1 MGQIRTF
8 ICTGVYLYGQLI
20 NEMLVKLNVGGRVF
34 LTTESTLSDKGNNM
48 LSAMIRHSN
57 PAQLI
62 DGHYFIDRD
71 PETFRW
77 ILSYLR
83 GSKVL
88 PHKDSNDIALLKEEA
103 EYFALDELTNR
114 IQHMVYPSFSKGDP
128 VLIRGNKFTIID
140 VSESGYKV
148 TRLGKCFQINS
159 SENVE
164 RCTIEIGDVVMA
176 YHKARHKRIPG
187 VCMGI
192 DGKKYVIQF
201 QGEEG
206 QEHCLQSGLR
216 F

>member
-1 MGQIRTF
+1 MI
-8 ICTGVYLYGQLI
+8 
-20 NEMLVKLNVGGRVF
+20 VKLNVGGRVF
-34 LTTESTLSDKGNNM
+34 LTTDSTLTDKGTNM
-48 LSAMIRHSN
+48 LSAMIGHSN
-57 PAQLI
+57 PAQLV

-83 GSKVL
+83 GSRVL
-88 PHKDSNDIALLKEEA
+88 PSKDSNDITLLREEA
-103 EYFALDELTNR
+103 EYFALDELNNR
-114 IQHMVYPSFSKGDP
+114 IQHVLCPSFSKGDP
-128 VLIRGNKFTIID
+128 VLVRSNKFTIID

-148 TRLGKCFQINS
+148 TRLGKCFQIS
-159 SENVE
+159 ASENVE

-176 YHKARHKRIPG
+176 YHKAKHKRIPG
-187 VCMGI
+187 VCMSI

-206 QEHCLQSGLR
+206 QEDCVQSGIR

>member
-1 MGQIRTF
+1 MI
-8 ICTGVYLYGQLI
+8 
-20 NEMLVKLNVGGRVF
+20 VKLNIGGRVF
-34 LTTESTLSDKGNNM
+34 LTTQSTLTDSGNNM
-48 LSAMIRHSN
+48 LSALIQHSN

-88 PHKDSNDIALLKEEA
+88 PHKDSNEMALLREEA
-103 EYFALDELTNR
+103 EYFALDELINR
-114 IQHMVYPSFSKGDP
+114 IQHVIYPIFSKGEL

-140 VSESGYKV
+140 VCESGYKV
-148 TRLGKCFQINS
+148 TRLGKRFQINS

-164 RCTIEIGDVVMA
+164 RCIIEMGDMVMA
-176 YHKARHKRIPG
+176 YHKAKHRRIPG

-206 QEHCLQSGLR
+206 QQECLQSGIR

>member
-1 MGQIRTF
+1 
-8 ICTGVYLYGQLI
+8 V
-20 NEMLVKLNVGGRVF
+20 
-34 LTTESTLSDKGNNM
+34 NM
-48 LSAMIRHSN
+48 LSAMIQHSN

-83 GSKVL
+83 GSQVL
-88 PHKDSNDIALLKEEA
+88 PPKESNEMALLREEA
-103 EYFALDELTNR
+103 EYFAL
-114 IQHMVYPSFSKGDP
+114 YPIFSKGDP

-140 VSESGYKV
+140 VSEGGYKV

-164 RCTIEIGDVVMA
+164 RCIIEIGDMVMA
-176 YHKARHKRIPG
+176 YHKAKHRRIPG

-201 QGEEG
+201 QGEES
-206 QEHCLQSGLR
+206 QEDCLQSGIR

>member
-1 MGQIRTF
+1 MI
-8 ICTGVYLYGQLI
+8 
-20 NEMLVKLNVGGRVF
+20 VKLNVGGRVF
-34 LTTESTLSDKGNNM
+34 LTTKSTLTDSGINM
-48 LSAMIRHSN
+48 LSAMIQHSN

-88 PHKDSNDIALLKEEA
+88 PPKESNEMALLKEEA
-103 EYFALDELTNR
+103 EYFALDELMNR
-114 IQHMVYPSFSKGDP
+114 IQHVIYPIFSKGDP

-140 VSESGYKV
+140 VSEGGYKV

-164 RCTIEIGDVVMA
+164 RCIIEIGDMVMA
-176 YHKARHKRIPG
+176 YHKAKHKRIPG
-187 VCMGI
+187 ACMGI

-201 QGEEG
+201 QGEES
-206 QEHCLQSGLR
+206 QEDCLQSGIR

>member
-1 MGQIRTF
+1 MI
-8 ICTGVYLYGQLI
+8 
-20 NEMLVKLNVGGRVF
+20 VKLNVGGRVF
-34 LTTESTLSDKGNNM
+34 LTSKSTLTDSGNNM
-48 LSAMIRHSN
+48 LSAMIQHSN

-88 PHKDSNDIALLKEEA
+88 PPKESNEMALLKEEA
-103 EYFALDELTNR
+103 EYFALDELMNR
-114 IQHMVYPSFSKGDP
+114 IQHVVCPIFSKGDP
-128 VLIRGNKFTIID
+128 VLVRGNKFTIID
-140 VSESGYKV
+140 VSEGGYKV

-164 RCTIEIGDVVMA
+164 RCIIEIGDIVMA

-201 QGEEG
+201 QGEER
-206 QEHCLQSGLR
+206 QEDCLQSGIR

>member
-1 MGQIRTF
+1 MI
-8 ICTGVYLYGQLI
+8 
-20 NEMLVKLNVGGRVF
+20 VKLNVGGRTF
-34 LTTESTLSDKGNNM
+34 ITTDDTLTDKGMNM

-57 PAQLI
+57 PAQLV

-71 PETFRW
+71 PQTFRW

-83 GSKVL
+83 GSMVL
-88 PHKDSNDIALLKEEA
+88 PPKDSNEIALLREEA
-103 EYFALDELTNR
+103 EYFAMDELTNR
-114 IQHMVYPSFSKGDP
+114 IQHMVCPGFSKGDP
-128 VLIRGNKFTIID
+128 VLVRGNKFTIID

-164 RCTIEIGDVVMA
+164 ICQIEIGDVVMA
-176 YHKARHKRIPG
+176 YHKAKHKRIPG

-192 DGKKYVIQF
+192 NRKNYVIQF
-201 QGEEG
+201 QG
-206 QEHCLQSGLR
+206 QESQENCLQSGIR

>member
-1 MGQIRTF
+1 MI
-8 ICTGVYLYGQLI
+8 
-20 NEMLVKLNVGGRVF
+20 VKLNVGGRVF
-34 LTTESTLSDKGNNM
+34 VTTKSTLTDSGMNM
-48 LSAMIRHSN
+48 LSAMIQHSN
-57 PAQLI
+57 PAQLV
-62 DGHYFIDRD
+62 DDHLFIDRD

-88 PHKDSNDIALLKEEA
+88 PPKDSIDIALLREEA

-114 IQHMVYPSFSKGDP
+114 IQHMVCPSFSKGDP
-128 VLIRGNKFTIID
+128 VLVRGNKFTIID

-148 TRLGKCFQINS
+148 TRLGKCFQISS

-176 YHKARHKRIPG
+176 FHKKRQKRIPG

-192 DGKKYVIQF
+192 DGKKCVIQF

-206 QEHCLQSGLR
+206 QVDCLQSGIR

>member
-1 MGQIRTF
+1 MI
-8 ICTGVYLYGQLI
+8 
-20 NEMLVKLNVGGRVF
+20 VKLNVGGRVF
-34 LTTESTLSDKGNNM
+34 LTSKSTLTDSGNNM
-48 LSAMIRHSN
+48 LSAMIQHSN

-88 PHKDSNDIALLKEEA
+88 PPKESNEMALLKEEA
-103 EYFALDELTNR
+103 EYFALDELMNR
-114 IQHMVYPSFSKGDP
+114 IQHVVCPIFSKGDP
-128 VLIRGNKFTIID
+128 VLVRGNKFTIID
-140 VSESGYKV
+140 VSEGGYKV

-164 RCTIEIGDVVMA
+164 RCIIEIGDIVMA
-176 YHKARHKRIPG
+176 YHKAKHKRIPG

-201 QGEEG
+201 QREEG
-206 QEHCLQSGLR
+206 QQDCLQSGIR

>member
-1 MGQIRTF
+1 MI
-8 ICTGVYLYGQLI
+8 
-20 NEMLVKLNVGGRVF
+20 VKLNVGGHVF
-34 LTTESTLSDKGNNM
+34 LTTESTLTSCGMNM
-48 LSAMIRHSN
+48 LSAMIGHSN
-57 PAQLI
+57 PAQLV
-62 DGHYFIDRD
+62 DGHFFIDRD

-77 ILSYLR
+77 ILSYFR

-88 PHKDSNDIALLKEEA
+88 PRKDSNEIALLREEA

-128 VLIRGNKFTIID
+128 VLVRGHKFTIID

-148 TRLGKCFQINS
+148 TRVGKCFQISS

-164 RCTIEIGDVVMA
+164 RCTIDIGDVVMA
-176 YHKARHKRIPG
+176 YHKVKHKRIPG

-192 DGKKYVIQF
+192 VGKKYVIQF

-206 QEHCLQSGLR
+206 QEDCLQSGIR

>member
-1 MGQIRTF
+1 MI
-8 ICTGVYLYGQLI
+8 
-20 NEMLVKLNVGGRVF
+20 VKLNVGGRVF
-34 LTTESTLSDKGNNM
+34 LTSKSTLTDSGNNM
-48 LSAMIRHSN
+48 LSAMIQHSN

-71 PETFRW
+71 PGTFRW

-88 PHKDSNDIALLKEEA
+88 PHKESNEMALLKEEA
-103 EYFALDELTNR
+103 EYFALDELMNR
-114 IQHMVYPSFSKGDP
+114 IQHVVCPIFSKGDP
-128 VLIRGNKFTIID
+128 VLVRGNKFTIID
-140 VSESGYKV
+140 VSEGGYKV

-164 RCTIEIGDVVMA
+164 RCIIEIGDIVMA
-176 YHKARHKRIPG
+176 YHKAKHKRIPG

-201 QGEEG
+201 QREEG
-206 QEHCLQSGLR
+206 QQDCLQSGIR

>member
-1 MGQIRTF
+1 MI
-8 ICTGVYLYGQLI
+8 
-20 NEMLVKLNVGGRVF
+20 VKLNVGGRVF
-34 LTTESTLSDKGNNM
+34 LTSKSTLADSGINM
-48 LSAMIRHSN
+48 LSAMIQHSN
-57 PAQLI
+57 PAQLV

-88 PHKDSNDIALLKEEA
+88 PPKESNEMALLKEEA
-103 EYFALDELTNR
+103 EYFALDELMNR
-114 IQHMVYPSFSKGDP
+114 IQHVIYPIFSKGDP

-140 VSESGYKV
+140 VCESGYKV
-148 TRLGKCFQINS
+148 TRLGKRFQINS

-164 RCTIEIGDVVMA
+164 RCKIEIGDVVMA
-176 YHKARHKRIPG
+176 YHKVNHKRIPG

-192 DGKKYVIQF
+192 NGKRYVIQF

-206 QEHCLQSGLR
+206 QEDCLQSGIR